1 MIHMIPSK
9 KFRLLKPP
17 FTISVSFF
25 SGVRE
30 LSDVDIFFGE
40 IEIFLEIEG
49 FKKSVFD
56 Q

>member
-9 KFRLLKPP
+9 KFKVLKPL

-30 LSDVDIFFGE
+30 LSEVDIFFGE
-40 IEIFLEIEG
+40 IEVFLEMEG